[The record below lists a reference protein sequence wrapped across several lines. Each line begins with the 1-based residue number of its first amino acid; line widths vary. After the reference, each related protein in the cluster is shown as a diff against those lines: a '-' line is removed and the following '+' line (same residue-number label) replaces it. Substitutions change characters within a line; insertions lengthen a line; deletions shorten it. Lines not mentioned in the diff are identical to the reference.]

1 MAVIPI
7 YIPTYIS
14 DATYAPAR
22 VLPRLLF
29 YNGQRDCEKFYVK
42 DEYNSSNSVYQF
54 PYFDNYNAS
63 GSGFPTTGS
72 QSLLFYNEQPVYG
85 SAPTASLY
93 SNYWETYLTLIYN
106 PRTRLLNAS
115 TIIPLADYFKMELN
129 DIVELRGNY
138 YHLRAIN
145 DYNLKNGEC
154 NVQLLGPI
162 LADALPF
169 GVTPGPTPPP
179 TTTTTTTTLS
189 PNCVCY
195 EVVVTSPAPPEGGIA
210 ASITYLP
217 CDGGTNINRAFFNP
231 GTYYQCARVIGGLAQ
246 IEFVDGTGTISPVG
260 SCNSGPCPPS
270 TTTSTSTSTSTTT
283 TSSTTT
289 TTTAP
294 TTATLSWSFTES
306 IGSSGYMDIYVNASV
321 IESRVNT
328 SSGTYNLQVGDTINV
343 QVACFTCGSP
353 NTYANAYSFSN
364 RLILADAACV
374 NNGEASILT
383 ANYTVVSGDI
393 GNTITLNTFA
403 RCDSGCI

>member
-179 TTTTTTTTLS
+179 TTTTTTLS

-210 ASITYLP
+210 ATIMYLP

-231 GTYYQCARVIGGLAQ
+231 GTYYQCARVIGGLGQ

-270 TTTSTSTSTSTTT
+270 TTTSTSTTSTSTTSTSTSTTT
-283 TSSTTT
+283 TTSQ
-289 TTTAP
+289 TTAIL
-294 TTATLSWSFTES
+294 AWSYSETGGANGNMELF
-306 IGSSGYMDIYVNASV
+306 VNGNT
-321 IESRVNT
+321 IETRYNT
-328 SSGTYNLQVGDTINV
+328 SNGTYNVYAGDVINV
-343 QVACFTCGSP
+343 QVICNQCGEP
-353 NTYANAYSFSN
+353 DNYANAYCTG
-364 RLILADAACV
+364 IIDDADCNAS
-374 NNGEASILT
+374 GIASILT
-383 ANYTVVSGDI
+383 TNYTVQIADLGTTL
-393 GNTITLNTFA
+393 NLNTFA
-403 RCDSGCI
+403 ACDGGCL